1 MKRMLIISL
10 VTVLTFSLIFGA
22 SGFVSSETKYTTVNG
37 EDPWGEKEVLN
48 YLLQT
53 ADEKLQQ
60 DVQRLQVALD
70 LSSKQMDGL
79 KEVALLERKSIMS
92 IAGKGHLL
100 NALEF
105 NDQASRAFAGIDRE
119 VQESLG
125 EKYEDFRKWVRDWWQ
140 EEKKYRQKWLTEQ
153 RQKTKSDVGIMTSD
167 RTERELVFAT
177 QYHGFTTVEVAL
189 PDKYVKFANRGWWG
203 NIPETY
209 RHHYSNPP

>member
-70 LSSKQMDGL
+70 LSSKQMDRL
-79 KEVALLERKSIMS
+79 KELAFLERKSIMS

-153 RQKTKSDVGIMTSD
+153 R
-167 RTERELVFAT
+167 
-177 QYHGFTTVEVAL
+177 
-189 PDKYVKFANRGWWG
+189 
-203 NIPETY
+203 
-209 RHHYSNPP
+209 